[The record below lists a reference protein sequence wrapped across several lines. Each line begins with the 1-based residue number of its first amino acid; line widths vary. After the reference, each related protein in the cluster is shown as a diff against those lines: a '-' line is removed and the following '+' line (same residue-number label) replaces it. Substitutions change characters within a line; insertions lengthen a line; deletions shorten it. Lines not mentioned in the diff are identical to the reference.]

1 MVAIQQY
8 KPLQKLGWWVYPLI
22 WKSWEMINPSIDRC
36 HPAIQAP
43 WALPP
48 CHHHCRTCSRY
59 HSTTAC
65 ALQTNLLP
73 DPTIDSTEFCCCCAI
88 TQSINQSLN
97 QAQQKQKAPQN
108 IMETHFLAQN
118 TTNKNKASSTRIV
131 ASWALLACQVST
143 SHTILPLSTCSS
155 SGSENLWKLRK
166 SGQWHWALSPG
177 FGAKRYLLSASTSY
191 HFLSLIT
198 CVDFGDE
205 RHVLLVA
212 FSCQSPTV
220 RQNSVPSLWFWRR
233 TPCIKL
239 SERIHAELQNHVN
252 STWTLHSYPG

>member
-1 MVAIQQY
+1 MACGMARRTTGTSTKGNKISSKSAAPPPTTVISGTSWAAMGRGQDQWRSTVLWGRSNATSQR
-8 KPLQKLGWWVYPLI
+8 KLQDLRQGL
-22 WKSWEMINPSIDRC
+22 
-36 HPAIQAP
+36 
-43 WALPP
+43 
-48 CHHHCRTCSRY
+48 RTI
-59 HSTTAC
+59 
-65 ALQTNLLP
+65 LQTFIINQ
-73 DPTIDSTEFCCCCAI
+73 SVN
-88 TQSINQSLN
+88 QSINQSLN

-191 HFLSLIT
+191 HSLSLIT

-205 RHVLLVA
+205 RHVLLVS